1 MNDMEYA
8 LLVIVGF
15 LAGTIGSL
23 VGLGGGVIIVPSL
36 LFLSAMH
43 WLPHVTPQLAVGT
56 SLVVIIFNGLSST
69 LSYMKEKMVDYQS
82 GLLFFI
88 GSGPGAIIGAWVNNI
103 LSLQHFSL
111 YFGLFLVAVSFF
123 LSFNKNNARSS
134 ERKAFPITR
143 TYVTNEG
150 ETVTYGYHPFV
161 AIAISFVVGFF
172 GGMFGIGGGSLM
184 VPAMMIL
191 FLFPPHVA
199 VATSMF
205 MIFLSSLVSSL
216 THVFMG
222 NVQWLFAFALIP
234 GVWFG
239 AKTGAFINK
248 RLRSKTVV
256 IVLRIVLVLL
266 GIRLIYESFS

>member
-1 MNDMEYA
+1 MEYV

-36 LFLSAMH
+36 LFLGSTH
-43 WLPHVTPQLAVGT
+43 WLPHVTPQAAVGT

-88 GSGPGAIIGAWVNNI
+88 GSGPGAIIGAWMNNK
-103 LSLQHFSL
+103 LSLEHFSF
-111 YFGLFLVAVSFF
+111 YFGLFLIAVSFF
-123 LSFNKNNARSS
+123 LSFSKNASVRSQ
-134 ERKAFPITR
+134 RKTFKITR
-143 TYVTNEG
+143 TYITNEG
-150 ETVTYGYHPFV
+150 ETVTYGYNPIV
-161 AIAISFVVGFF
+161 AIVISFIVGFF
-172 GGMFGIGGGSLM
+172 GGIFGIGGGSLM

-191 FLFPPHVA
+191 FFFPPHVA

-216 THVFMG
+216 THIFMG
-222 NVQWLFAFALIP
+222 NVQWLFALALIP

-256 IVLRIVLVLL
+256 IVLRLVLVLL
-266 GIRLIYESFS
+266 GIRLIYQSFS